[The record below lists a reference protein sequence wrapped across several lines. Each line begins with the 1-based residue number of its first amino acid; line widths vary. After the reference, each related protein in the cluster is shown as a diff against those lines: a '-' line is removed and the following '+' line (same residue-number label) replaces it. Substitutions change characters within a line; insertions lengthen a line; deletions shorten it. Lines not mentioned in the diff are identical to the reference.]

1 MTQPLPEGAPASA
14 RLAGLS
20 PLDYMLTVINDPAAS
35 VTRRD
40 RMAIAAAPYVHPR
53 AGDFKRGK
61 KVRQAEA
68 ARQAGASSEWAD
80 DLKYQPGGRRM
91 RQ

>member
-1 MTQPLPEGAPASA
+1 MTQPPPKG
-14 RLAGLS
+14 RS
-20 PLDYMLTVINDPAAS
+20 PLDYMLAVVNDPAAS
-35 VTRRD
+35 VSRRD

-68 ARQAGASSEWAD
+68 ARQAGGGSEWAD
-80 DLKYQPGGRRM
+80 DLKYQPGDRRL